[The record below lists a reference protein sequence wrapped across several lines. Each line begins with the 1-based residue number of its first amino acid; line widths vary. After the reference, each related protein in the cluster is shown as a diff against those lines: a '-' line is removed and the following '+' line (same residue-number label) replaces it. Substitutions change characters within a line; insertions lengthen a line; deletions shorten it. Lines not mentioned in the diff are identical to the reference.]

1 MMFHQD
7 VRLHYLL
14 VPDPSGEGNVLNH
27 PSDEFFSYFP
37 YSFPQISQLPGP
49 RENSWKAGWQG
60 RISRLSLAKMVR
72 CSFKYIKLKQV
83 RLNNCKYCVSSH
95 TQNNADADILD
106 DNKGIW
112 TGITLVGS
120 FPFRIFYDF
129 CDTKKIHVPEGTK
142 DWIISEELCNQMGF
156 FFLSWQILVLSF
168 CKFMKLLFISKLKK
182 KII

>member
-14 VPDPSGEGNVLNH
+14 VPDASGEGNVLNH

-49 RENSWKAGWQG
+49 RGNSWKAGWQG

-120 FPFRIFYDF
+120 FPLRIFYDF

-182 KII
+182 K